1 MKLHIIATL
10 LALGMTLPSLSAMD
24 KASATLQLSGVPRPE
39 LPAKAAKLVVAAQG
53 KDRAQATESITKAAV
68 ELNPVA
74 APMTVGSVCKL
85 SPDVAP
91 VVASTAA
98 ALQPKQA
105 RAIAKAA
112 AAAAPSQALKIVSA
126 MCKSAPKSYKDIAA
140 GVGEAVRGMDA
151 AIIAAV
157 VEAVPSLKPFHTR
170 AAESF
175 AKAKYATPTA
185 EVFFTQVAKD
195 MEIAAKSLQSTTET
209 LIVQG
214 VAPTQITTLPQPPAP
229 PLPPVISPPFTGISG
244 SPTEINRNQTTEIPP
259 GTPRD
264 YSAP

>member
-1 MKLHIIATL
+1 MNKHIIV
-10 LALGMTLPSLSAMD
+10 ALVVMGMTAPTLFALD

-39 LPAKAAKLVVAAQG
+39 LPAKAAKLVVSAQG
-53 KDRAQATESITKAAV
+53 KDRAQATEEITKAAV

-74 APMTVGSVCKL
+74 APMTVSSVCKL

-126 MCKSAPKSYKDIAA
+126 MCKASPKSYKDIAA

-157 VEAVPSLKPFHTR
+157 VEAVPSLKPFQTR
-170 AAESF
+170 AAEAF
-175 AKAKYATPTA
+175 GN
-185 EVFFTQVAKD
+185 D
-195 MEIAAKSLQSTTET
+195 
-209 LIVQG
+209 G
-214 VAPTQITTLPQPPAP
+214 
-229 PLPPVISPPFTGISG
+229 
-244 SPTEINRNQTTEIPP
+244 
-259 GTPRD
+259 PRD
-264 YSAP
+264 LDLERLARLSRDRPAADVLSKRPRRHRTLLEVPPR